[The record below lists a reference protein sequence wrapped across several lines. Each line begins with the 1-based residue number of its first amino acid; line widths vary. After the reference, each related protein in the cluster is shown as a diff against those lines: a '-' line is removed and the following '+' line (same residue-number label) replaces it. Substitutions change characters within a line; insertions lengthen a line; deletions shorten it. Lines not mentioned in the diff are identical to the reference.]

1 MTPDQLIE
9 KYIKLRN
16 RVAEIKDRHT
26 EELRPFTTVMQQI
39 ENTLLQHLADT
50 NLNAVKGDAGTA
62 YQQVAT
68 SVTVADWAQTL
79 SYVREHDAW
88 DLLEARVA
96 KQAALTM
103 IEESQSPIPG
113 VKISQVLVLRVRAN

>member
-26 EELRPFTTVMQQI
+26 EELRPFTAVMQQI
-39 ENTLLQHLADT
+39 ESTLLRHLAETD
-50 NLNAVKGDAGTA
+50 LNAVKGDAGTA
-62 YQQVAT
+62 YRQVAT
-68 SVTVADWAQTL
+68 SVTVADWDRAL
-79 SYVREHDAW
+79 AYVREHEAW
-88 DLLEARVA
+88 DLLEARVS
-96 KQAALTM
+96 KTAALTM
-103 IEESQSPIPG
+103 IEESQQPIPG